1 MSRFAGIR
9 LLITCN
15 GERREGTAMNT
26 PMKFSVLS
34 SRAATADQQIRLG
47 GKIRSGIKI
56 LTNAAQKNPRAVSIY
71 AEGVANRQK
80 FSEIEKRIKD
90 ATGLSNPMYPRN
102 TQYFSVAASDFGM
115 PEIAQLI
122 IDKFGEMREGD
133 DRKQLYRFPVVFHSD
148 DLGEVYPNQF
158 KRHGHEPHY
167 ESHYGEDGIRY
178 CRYLPNVTEEQKT
191 EIRVR
196 RLKKLPRREKV
207 IRGQCEPG
215 VCNEFG
221 QGQCKFRGRLLFYV
235 PGIPSTGLLG
245 METSSEYAAEGIWSD
260 LERIRNALGT
270 IPRTNPANPG
280 APIFWITKSLEPRT
294 YFDERG
300 DKQNGFQW
308 VPKLQADIDIGA
320 LLSSGKVFEIPT
332 APAPVR
338 WLSQAKGMPDA
349 VLLPAVGKTTQPGI
363 QGEELSAPAADLS
376 DELADIIDQMQ
387 LDQDL
392 VMQYFDIKIGQSWEN
407 DSTHVATASRMLN
420 ELGRHGIVCAAK
432 LIAISVRVSQIGIE
446 ARDFSA
452 YSLAR
457 YGRGFTARE
466 ETLSQIEIE
475 IDQLAKLPREQAI
488 AHIHLADATCRT
500 A

>member
-15 GERREGTAMNT
+15 GERREGTAMNA

-34 SRAATADQQIRLG
+34 SRAATAEQQIRLG
-47 GKIRSGIKI
+47 GKIRSGIKV

-71 AEGVANRQK
+71 AEGVASRQK

-122 IDKFGEMREGD
+122 IDKFGEMRGED

-196 RLKKLPRREKV
+196 RLKKVPRREKV
-207 IRGQCEPG
+207 IRGTCEPG
-215 VCNEFG
+215 DCNEFG

-320 LLSSGKVFEIPT
+320 LLSSGKMFEIPT
-332 APAPVR
+332 TPAPVR
-338 WLSQAKGMPDA
+338 WLSQARGMPDD
-349 VLLPAVGKTTQPGI
+349 VQLPVVVETSRPGS
-363 QGEELSAPAADLS
+363 QGEGFSAPTVDLS
-376 DELADIIDQMQ
+376 DELADIIEQMQ
-387 LDQDL
+387 LDQNL
-392 VMQYFDIKIGQSWEN
+392 VMQYFDLKIAQSWEGDN
-407 DSTHVATASRMLN
+407 THVATAIRMLK
-420 ELGRHGIVCAAK
+420 ELGRYGEVCAAK
-432 LIAISVRVSQIGIE
+432 LIAISLRVSQIGIE

-452 YSLAR
+452 YALAK

-466 ETLSQIEIE
+466 DILSQIEIE
-475 IDQLAKLPREQAI
+475 IDRLAKLTREEAVT
-488 AHIHLADATCRT
+488 HITLVNSKSRT
-500 A
+500 D